1 MADMND
7 AATIWAEAKRLLL
20 ANASLSER
28 YRTCVSGLKPFV
40 CFDDMLVLEAPD
52 ELTRLTIE
60 TRVNKEV
67 LQALQI
73 ASGRR
78 MTFVIRIAS
87 EAPQKPAETTTPDDT
102 NDAITIAYQAQQRNH
117 PSTTQNI
124 GTPQTAG
131 VSQTA
136 GADQR
141 PRQTRG
147 ASQHRQP
154 QADLF
159 DLQAA
164 EDAAARRN
172 PVYPTYP
179 ADTAANQAATNQT
192 NMAQPVAPMPQT
204 PAMPVSTVPV
214 SAAPASAAPA
224 NPANAATGAS
234 SAFAQGAGAN
244 PAAGAGY
251 EYPSYSATP
260 SYPNAPLP
268 VTGPNEAPLP
278 QHADAFAAQ
287 RAAVTAD
294 SQATAR
300 QAEAQAQAIAGA
312 SNAGEA
318 SNGAASANGATPADG
333 AQGAKQQLGMAD
345 SQTNRDEETH
355 LNKKATF
362 DTFVAGDSN
371 RFAHAVAVAVAE
383 APGKNFNPL
392 CIYGGPGLGKTHL
405 LNAIGNEAL
414 RENPSLRVRYA
425 NSEEFTNEFI
435 EAVRNS
441 ANDPNVVANFNRR
454 YREVDILLI
463 DDIQFLRGEETMR
476 QFFHTFNALHQ
487 ANKQIVIAS
496 DVAPKNL
503 KGFEQ
508 RLISRFD
515 SGLSVDVRPPDLETR
530 IAILRMKAQNSG
542 MEVPNDVLTLI
553 AEQVTDNVRELEGA
567 LTRVHA
573 MASLNRQPLTRALAE
588 QTLQDFFSSDVEIT
602 PTDIIT
608 TTAQYFQLTFDDLVG
623 TSRTKN
629 IAMARQIAMY
639 MTREMTNL
647 SLVDV
652 GEIFGGRDHSTVM
665 HACKKISSEMSEKR
679 EVYNYV
685 KELTVMIKRKDSS
698 K

>member
-1 MADMND
+1 MADPNN

-73 ASGRR
+73 ASGRP

-87 EAPQKPAETTTPDDT
+87 EAPQKPVETTTPDDT

-117 PSTTQNI
+117 PSAPQTSQNI
-124 GTPQTAG
+124 GAP
-131 VSQTA
+131 QTA
-136 GADQR
+136 GADQGT
-141 PRQTRG
+141 RQTRG
-147 ASQHRQP
+147 ASQQHRHP

-172 PVYPTYP
+172 PAYPTYP
-179 ADTAANQAATNQT
+179 ADPANPANPAPAPAPQ
-192 NMAQPVAPMPQT
+192 AQPVAPVPQT
-204 PAMPVSTVPV
+204 
-214 SAAPASAAPA
+214 SAAPV
-224 NPANAATGAS
+224 NPANAAAGAS
-234 SAFAQGAGAN
+234 SAFTQQTQNNAIPTAFAQGTGATT
-244 PAAGAGY
+244 AAGTGY
-251 EYPSYSATP
+251 AYSSYS
-260 SYPNAPLP
+260 NAPLP
-268 VTGPNEAPLP
+268 VTRPDEAPLT
-278 QHADAFAAQ
+278 QQADAFAAQ

-300 QAEAQAQAIAGA
+300 QAEAQAQAVANA
-312 SNAGEA
+312 SNVDAA
-318 SNGAASANGATPADG
+318 SNGNAPANGTPANGA
-333 AQGAKQQLGMAD
+333 QGSKQQLGMAD

-355 LNKKATF
+355 LNKMATF

>member
-73 ASGRR
+73 ASGRP

-87 EAPQKPAETTTPDDT
+87 EAPQKPAKTTTPDDT

-117 PSTTQNI
+117 PSTPQNI
-124 GTPQTAG
+124 GAQP
-131 VSQTA
+131 TA
-136 GADQR
+136 GADQS

-179 ADTAANQAATNQT
+179 ADTATNQTAANQA

-204 PAMPVSTVPV
+204 PAMPAPTVPT

-224 NPANAATGAS
+224 NPANATAGAS

-244 PAAGAGY
+244 PAAAAGY
-251 EYPSYSATP
+251 NAYPSYS
-260 SYPNAPLP
+260 NAPLP
-268 VTGPNEAPLP
+268 VTGPNEAPLT
-278 QHADAFAAQ
+278 QQADAFAAQ

-300 QAEAQAQAIAGA
+300 QAEAQAQAVAGA
-312 SNAGEA
+312 ATSNAGTA
-318 SNGAASANGATPADG
+318 SNGTAPTNGTAPADG

>member
-1 MADMND
+1 MADPNN

-73 ASGRR
+73 ASGRP

-117 PSTTQNI
+117 PSAPQTSQNI
-124 GTPQTAG
+124 GAP
-131 VSQTA
+131 QTA
-136 GADQR
+136 GADQGT
-141 PRQTRG
+141 RQTRG
-147 ASQHRQP
+147 ASQQHRHP

-164 EDAAARRN
+164 ENAAAHRN
-172 PVYPTYP
+172 PAYP
-179 ADTAANQAATNQT
+179 AYPANPANPANPAPAPQ
-192 NMAQPVAPMPQT
+192 AQPVAPVPQT
-204 PAMPVSTVPV
+204 
-214 SAAPASAAPA
+214 SAAPV
-224 NPANAATGAS
+224 NPATAAAGAS
-234 SAFAQGAGAN
+234 SAFTQQTQNNAIPTAFAQGAGAT
-244 PAAGAGY
+244 PAAGTGY
-251 EYPSYSATP
+251 AYSSYS
-260 SYPNAPLP
+260 NAPLP
-268 VTGPNEAPLP
+268 VTRPDEAPLT
-278 QHADAFAAQ
+278 QQADAFAAQ

-300 QAEAQAQAIAGA
+300 QAEAQAQAVANA
-312 SNAGEA
+312 SNAGAA
-318 SNGAASANGATPADG
+318 SNGNTPANGTPANGA
-333 AQGAKQQLGMAD
+333 QGSKQQLGMAD

-355 LNKKATF
+355 LNKMATF

>member
-1 MADMND
+1 MADPNN

-73 ASGRR
+73 ASGRP

-87 EAPQKPAETTTPDDT
+87 EAPQKPVETTTPDDT

-117 PSTTQNI
+117 PSAPQTSQNI
-124 GTPQTAG
+124 GAP
-131 VSQTA
+131 QTA
-136 GADQR
+136 GADQGT
-141 PRQTRG
+141 RQTRG
-147 ASQHRQP
+147 ASQQHRHP

-172 PVYPTYP
+172 PAYPAYP
-179 ADTAANQAATNQT
+179 ADPANPANPANPAPAPQ
-192 NMAQPVAPMPQT
+192 AQPVAPVPQT
-204 PAMPVSTVPV
+204 
-214 SAAPASAAPA
+214 SAAPV
-224 NPANAATGAS
+224 NPANAAAGAS
-234 SAFAQGAGAN
+234 SAFTQQTQNNAIPTAFAQGAGAT
-244 PAAGAGY
+244 PAAGTGY
-251 EYPSYSATP
+251 AYSSYS
-260 SYPNAPLP
+260 NAPLP
-268 VTGPNEAPLP
+268 VTRPDEAPLP

-300 QAEAQAQAIAGA
+300 QAEAQAQAVANA
-312 SNAGEA
+312 SNVGAA
-318 SNGAASANGATPADG
+318 SNGNAPANGTPANGA
-333 AQGAKQQLGMAD
+333 QGSKQQLGMAD

-355 LNKKATF
+355 LNKMATF